1 MTFTAFCVRIVRAR
15 QGRCVKMDQ
24 IFEKTLL
31 FDFYGE
37 LLTDRQKELYQLYHL
52 DDLSLGEISE
62 QMAISR
68 QGVYDA
74 IKRCDAQLAKYEE
87 KLQLVHRFIRNKQRT
102 EQIYELITALQ
113 DKHSMKELAEIE
125 LLTKAII
132 DDM

>member
-1 MTFTAFCVRIVRAR
+1 ML
-15 QGRCVKMDQ
+15 MDQ

-37 LLTDRQKELYQLYHL
+37 LLTERQKELYQLYHL

-62 QMAISR
+62 QMDISR

-74 IKRCDAQLAKYEE
+74 VKRCDKQLAKYEE
-87 KLQLVHRFIRNKQRT
+87 KLQLVRRFIRNKERT
-102 EQIYELITALQ
+102 KEIYRLTTKLREEYE
-113 DKHSMKELAEIE
+113 MNELAQIE
-125 LLTKAII
+125 NLTRAII

>member
-1 MTFTAFCVRIVRAR
+1 
-15 QGRCVKMDQ
+15 MDQ

-62 QMAISR
+62 QLSISR

-74 IKRCDAQLAKYEE
+74 IRRCDKQLTHYEE
-87 KLQLVHRFIRNKQRT
+87 KLQLVHRFIRNKERMK
-102 EQIYELITALQ
+102 QIYHLTTKLREEHAMSELG
-113 DKHSMKELAEIE
+113 EIE
-125 LLTKAII
+125 NLTKAII
-132 DDM
+132 EDM

>member
-1 MTFTAFCVRIVRAR
+1 
-15 QGRCVKMDQ
+15 MDK

-62 QMAISR
+62 QLSISR

-74 IKRCDAQLAKYEE
+74 IKRCDKQLSHFED
-87 KLQLVHRFIRNKQRT
+87 KLQLVHRFVRNKGRA
-102 EQIYELITALQ
+102 EQIHTLVQQIQTEHNIAELNQIKTITQ
-113 DKHSMKELAEIE
+113 EMIS
-125 LLTKAII
+125 
-132 DDM
+132 DM

>member
-1 MTFTAFCVRIVRAR
+1 
-15 QGRCVKMDQ
+15 MDQ

-37 LLTDRQKELYQLYHL
+37 LLTERQKELYQLYHL

-62 QMAISR
+62 QLSISR

-74 IKRCDAQLAKYEE
+74 IKRCDKQLTHFEE
-87 KLQLVHRFIRNKQRT
+87 KLQLVHRFIRNKERAKKIHQLT
-102 EQIYELITALQ
+102 TKLKENHDMIELV
-113 DKHSMKELAEIE
+113 EIE
-125 LLTKAII
+125 GLTQAMM

>member
-1 MTFTAFCVRIVRAR
+1 
-15 QGRCVKMDQ
+15 MDK

-62 QMAISR
+62 QLSISR

-74 IKRCDAQLAKYEE
+74 IKRCDKQLAHFEDT
-87 KLQLVHRFIRNKQRT
+87 LQLVHRFVRNKDRA
-102 EQIYELITALQ
+102 EEIYRLTQAVQSE
-113 DKHSMKELAEIE
+113 HSIPEVDRI
-125 LLTKAII
+125 KAITKEI
-132 DDM
+132 ISDM